1 MADTRPLT
9 ETMLSEHEP
18 RWIVPDRDHLPGRF
32 GAIAWGLLL
41 LWVSIAIATS
51 VGSGVG
57 LVGAGVIV
65 LGAEVAR
72 KWILR
77 LSAERMM
84 VVAGAV
90 FVAGGI
96 VKLVF
101 GQVDPLPVTCLLA
114 GAAVILGIFQSNPSR
129 QRDHTPGASRESPA
143 Q

>member
-9 ETMLSEHEP
+9 ETMLSVHEP

-41 LWVSIAIATS
+41 LWVSVAIATS

-72 KWILR
+72 KWILK
-77 LSAERMM
+77 LSAETMM
-84 VVAGAV
+84 VVVGIV
-90 FVAGGI
+90 FIAGGI
-96 VKLVF
+96 VKLVVD
-101 GQVDPLPVTCLLA
+101 QVDPLPVTCLVA
-114 GAAVILGIFQSNPSR
+114 GAAVILGMFRSKPSR
-129 QRDHTPGASRESPA
+129 
-143 Q
+143 

>member
-41 LWVSIAIATS
+41 LWVSIAIATG

-65 LGAEVAR
+65 LGAELAR
-72 KWILR
+72 KSMLR
-77 LSAERMM
+77 LPAERTM
-84 VVAGAV
+84 VLVGVA

-101 GQVDPLPVTCLLA
+101 GQVDPLPVTCLVA
-114 GAAVILGIFQSNPSR
+114 GAAVILGIFHSKPSR
-129 QRDHTPGASRESPA
+129 AT
-143 Q
+143 